1 MGGRQGIVFLYEL
14 LTHLPVLVTAVA
26 HSVEETAEVGLV
38 RVHGEALLA
47 FGAYEHRP
55 LALVVL
61 DHRQLRAH
69 GLGGF
74 LLSDLDRTELDLLA
88 AFRLID
94 HRHGPVHIRFNAVHE
109 TWVFLQGFLP
119 AVHKLGALRREPGR

>member
-1 MGGRQGIVFLYEL
+1 MGGRQGVVFLHEL

-47 FGAYEHRP
+47 LGADEHSP

-61 DHRQLRAH
+61 NHRELRAH
-69 GLGGF
+69 GLGG
-74 LLSDLDRTELDLLA
+74 LLVTDLDGTELDLLA
-88 AFRLID
+88 AFSLVD
-94 HRHGPVHIRFNAVHE
+94 HRHGPVHVRLDAVHE
-109 TWVFLQGFLP
+109 AWVFFQGFLP
-119 AVHKLGALRREPGR
+119 AVHQFSALRRKPGR